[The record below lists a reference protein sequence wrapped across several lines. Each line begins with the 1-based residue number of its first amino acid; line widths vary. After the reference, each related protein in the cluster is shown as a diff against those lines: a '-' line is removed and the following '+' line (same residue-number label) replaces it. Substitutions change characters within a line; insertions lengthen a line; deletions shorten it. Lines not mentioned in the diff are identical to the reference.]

1 MLINPINSRNTR
13 NSINSNLDG
22 VSQMKVILREDM
34 KRLGNAGEMVEVS
47 DGFARNFLIPQAKA
61 IKATIGNIRQLEHQK
76 RGVYHKINKAKIEAE
91 SLVGRIESLSCT
103 ISMRAGEKD
112 KLFGS
117 VTSRDIA
124 QSLREEGIEIDRKNI
139 ILEEP
144 IKALGIYTV
153 PIKLQAEVVANLKVW
168 VVKK

>member
-1 MLINPINSRNTR
+1 
-13 NSINSNLDG
+13 
-22 VSQMKVILREDM
+22 MKVILREDM
-34 KRLGNAGEMVEVS
+34 ERLGKAGEMVEVA
-47 DGFARNFLIPQAKA
+47 DGYARNFLIPQAKA

-76 RGVYHKINKAKIEAE
+76 KSVYHKINRAKMEAE
-91 SLVGRIESLSCT
+91 NLAARIESSSCT
-103 ISMRAGEKD
+103 ISVHAGEKD

-124 QSLREEGIEIDRKNI
+124 LSLGEEGVEIDRKNI

-144 IKALGIYTV
+144 IKALGIYTI
-153 PIKLQAEVVANLKVW
+153 PIKLHPEVVANLKVW